1 MSSYFEPVSDS
12 KLGVTLNSLPA
23 KLSLPEIKLTPKII
37 NSPIWMV
44 SSSGLFIALIA
55 LIFYGK
61 WKYKQ
66 LQKAIQYEQIK
77 VASLEKRLNTA
88 LGTIRQWEENPDL
101 INSRDC
107 NLDYIR
113 MRMQEPVFRNVLVN
127 QAKVKVKQFVSTA
140 MRINLSQNAGGGTS
154 SKSGFNVDETFDVT
168 YDTDSQGKSTR
179 RVLFRIQVKLTKLP
193 TQSTSQTIEQIV
205 DCVEKFLS
213 PTERRSKWES
223 TGNLANDRRNNNWL
237 PTIQGHIVT
246 MSWNQKAKPTPLLLL
261 EQHTGGVN
269 VSFRT
274 KVARRYRTFT
284 SRNG

>member
-1 MSSYFEPVSDS
+1 MSGYYHHNQLAIGQHFSSVS
-12 KLGVTLNSLPA
+12 LAV
-23 KLSLPEIKLTPKII
+23 PEIKLPQKTF
-37 NSPIWMV
+37 NSPLWAI
-44 SSSGLFIALIA
+44 SSLSLFVITVALGI
-55 LIFYGK
+55 YGK

-66 LQKAIQYEQIK
+66 LIKAIQYEQIK
-77 VASLEKRLNTA
+77 VSSLEKRLNTA
-88 LGTIRQWEENPDL
+88 LATIRQWEENPDL

-140 MRINLSQNAGGGTS
+140 MRINLSQNSVSGIA
-154 SKSGFNVDETFDVT
+154 SKSGFNIDETFDVT
-168 YDTDSQGKSTR
+168 YDRDSQGKSIR

-193 TQSTSQTIEQIV
+193 TQATSTTINQIV
-205 DCVEKFLS
+205 ECVEMFLS
-213 PTERRSKWES
+213 PTERRKEWQSNSKQF
-223 TGNLANDRRNNNWL
+223 DRRKDNWL
-237 PTIQGHIVT
+237 PSIQGHIVT

-261 EQHTGGVN
+261 EQHNGGVN

>member
-1 MSSYFEPVSDS
+1 MSSYYYQSELIVRDISSVS
-12 KLGVTLNSLPA
+12 LGLTKIKSTEKIFHTPLWALSTISLFVA
-23 KLSLPEIKLTPKII
+23 IVSLAIY
-37 NSPIWMV
+37 NR
-44 SSSGLFIALIA
+44 F
-55 LIFYGK
+55 
-61 WKYKQ
+61 KYKQ
-66 LQKAIQYEQIK
+66 LKKAMQYEKIK

-88 LGTIRQWEENPDL
+88 LATIRQWEENPDL

-140 MRINLSQNAGGGTS
+140 MRINLSQNAGSGIA
-154 SKSGFNVDETFDVT
+154 SKNGFNIDETFDIT
-168 YDTDSQGKSTR
+168 YDRDSEGKSIR

-193 TQSTSQTIEQIV
+193 TQATSTTINQIV
-205 DCVEKFLS
+205 ECVEMFLS
-213 PTERRSKWES
+213 PTERRKEWNSNSREI
-223 TGNLANDRRNNNWL
+223 DRRRDNWL

-261 EQHTGGVN
+261 EQHSGGVN

>member
-1 MSSYFEPVSDS
+1 MPDYYSQNELVVRDISSVS
-12 KLGVTLNSLPA
+12 LALP
-23 KLSLPEIKLTPKII
+23 KTKLTDKTFHT
-37 NSPIWMV
+37 PIWAF
-44 SSSGLFIALIA
+44 SSLGLFLTVIGLAVYSR
-55 LIFYGK
+55 FK
-61 WKYKQ
+61 HKQ
-66 LQKAIQYEQIK
+66 LKKALQYEQIK

-140 MRINLSQNAGGGTS
+140 MRINLSQNAGGGIA
-154 SKSGFNVDETFDVT
+154 SKNGFNIDETFDIT
-168 YDTDSQGKSTR
+168 YDRDSQGKSIR

-193 TQSTSQTIEQIV
+193 TQATSTTINQIV
-205 DCVEKFLS
+205 ECVEMFLS
-213 PTERRSKWES
+213 PTERRKEWSS
-223 TGNLANDRRNNNWL
+223 DSQGDRRRNWL

-261 EQHTGGVN
+261 EQHSGGVN

>member
-1 MSSYFEPVSDS
+1 MSSYHHRNQLIVAQDVSS
-12 KLGVTLNSLPA
+12 VSLA
-23 KLSLPEIKLTPKII
+23 LPEIKLTEKIFHT
-37 NSPIWMV
+37 PVWAL
-44 SSSGLFIALIA
+44 SSVGLFLTVVSLVI
-55 LIFYGK
+55 YGK
-61 WKYKQ
+61 FKFKQ
-66 LQKAIQYEQIK
+66 LKKTLQYEQIK
-77 VASLEKRLNTA
+77 IASLEKRLNTA
-88 LGTIRQWEENPDL
+88 LATIRQWEENPDL

-140 MRINLSQNAGGGTS
+140 MRINLSQNAAGGIA
-154 SKSGFNVDETFDVT
+154 SKNGFNVDETFDIT
-168 YDTDSQGKSTR
+168 YDRDSQGKVIR

-193 TQSTSQTIEQIV
+193 TQSTSSTINQIV
-205 DCVEKFLS
+205 ECVEMFLS
-213 PTERRSKWES
+213 PTERRKEWSS
-223 TGNLANDRRNNNWL
+223 DSQQVDRRSNSWL

-261 EQHTGGVN
+261 EQHSDGVN

-274 KVARRYRTFT
+274 KVARKYRTFT

>member
-1 MSSYFEPVSDS
+1 MPDRDSQNELAVRNISSA
-12 KLGVTLNSLPA
+12 SLA
-23 KLSLPEIKLTPKII
+23 LPKIELTDKVFYTPVWAF
-37 NSPIWMV
+37 SSV
-44 SSSGLFIALIA
+44 SLFLTVIGLIIYSRFKHKQFKKAL
-55 LIFYGK
+55 
-61 WKYKQ
+61 
-66 LQKAIQYEQIK
+66 QYEQIK
-77 VASLEKRLNTA
+77 VASLEKRLHTA
-88 LGTIRQWEENPDL
+88 LATIRQWEENPDL

-140 MRINLSQNAGGGTS
+140 MRINLSQNAGSGIA
-154 SKSGFNVDETFDVT
+154 SKNGFNIDETFDIT
-168 YDTDSQGKSTR
+168 YDRDSEGKSIR

-193 TQSTSQTIEQIV
+193 TQATSTTINQIV
-205 DCVEKFLS
+205 ECVEMFLS
-213 PTERRSKWES
+213 PTERRKEWNSNSREI
-223 TGNLANDRRNNNWL
+223 DRRRDNWL

-261 EQHTGGVN
+261 EQHSGGVN

>member
-1 MSSYFEPVSDS
+1 MSSYHYQNELVVRDISSVSLLLPKIKS
-12 KLGVTLNSLPA
+12 TEKIFHTPIWALSTLGLFLALVTLTIYNR
-23 KLSLPEIKLTPKII
+23 
-37 NSPIWMV
+37 
-44 SSSGLFIALIA
+44 
-55 LIFYGK
+55 Y
-61 WKYKQ
+61 KYKQ
-66 LQKAIQYEQIK
+66 LKKAMQYEQIK

-88 LGTIRQWEENPDL
+88 LATIRQWEENPDL

-140 MRINLSQNAGGGTS
+140 MRINLSQNAGGGIA
-154 SKSGFNVDETFDVT
+154 SKNGFNIDETFDIT
-168 YDTDSQGKSTR
+168 YDRDSEGKSIR

-193 TQSTSQTIEQIV
+193 TQATSTTINQIV
-205 DCVEKFLS
+205 ECVEMFLS
-213 PTERRSKWES
+213 PMERRKEWNSDSQEI
-223 TGNLANDRRNNNWL
+223 DRRRNNWL

-261 EQHTGGVN
+261 EQHSGGVN

-274 KVARRYRTFT
+274 KVTRRYRTFS
-284 SRNG
+284 SRNS